1 MPANSIVCDSSVI
14 RGMSNDPRNICY
26 HYRHHLTGKQ
36 VYHCELSSQEVVAGL
51 MLDHRI
57 SRDRAEIYFAE
68 WVDEFNSE
76 LLPLTR
82 GGSRAGTQIQQRLS
96 CLEGLVPAKTINES
110 ENDCLIAGE
119 TIAKGIAELAAH
131 DRDFLFIE
139 VVCGDE
145 LKVVMLEFAPDGP
158 PGQRALSSQHKQ
170 RLEESLESAG
180 IDLGMSVAAS

>member
-1 MPANSIVCDSSVI
+1 MAAKAIVCDSSVI

-36 VYHCELSSQEVVAGL
+36 VYHCELSSQEVVEGL
-51 MLDHRI
+51 MLDRRI

-82 GGSRAGTQIQQRLS
+82 GGRSAGTQIQQRLS

-119 TIAKGIAELAAH
+119 TIAQGIAELAAH

-139 VVCGDE
+139 IVCSDE
-145 LKVVMLEFAPDGP
+145 LRVIILEFSPDGLP
-158 PGQRALSSQHKQ
+158 SQRALSNQHKQ
-170 RLEESLESAG
+170 RLEERLDTAG
-180 IDLGMSVAAS
+180 IDVSFPAAG

>member
-1 MPANSIVCDSSVI
+1 MAAKAIVCDSSVI

-36 VYHCELSSQEVVAGL
+36 VYHCELSSQEVVEGL

-76 LLPLTR
+76 LLPLSK
-82 GGSRAGTQIQQRLS
+82 GGRSARTQIQQRLS

-119 TIAKGIAELAAH
+119 TIAKRIAELAAH

-145 LKVVMLEFAPDGP
+145 LRVIMLEFTTDGLP
-158 PGQRALSSQHKQ
+158 KERRLSSQHKQ
-170 RLEESLESAG
+170 RLEERLESAG
-180 IDLGMSVAAS
+180 IDLSFPVAAG